1 MGKIEVLVTTMFQKD
16 TSKYESMNLQT
27 DAIIA
32 NQSDD
37 CFYIEERKGDSTVK
51 MVTTNT
57 RGVSRNRNMAL
68 AYATAEYVMFA
79 DDDQVMVDNY
89 EKVIEDEFRKCPN
102 ADAIKF
108 YCESTNQ
115 DRPMS
120 FKKPAKLHKADKRE
134 LMSAGVHCLA
144 VRREYLLS
152 KNISFQA
159 NIGPGEKIICGEDTA
174 FYFDL
179 LTKGARIYA
188 TPTFLSYI
196 DQGESS
202 WFNGYTEKYFKSV
215 GYIYSRIYGR
225 MASLAILRRAYRLRG
240 KADYTYKQM
249 VDLMNL
255 GMKEQRARN

>member
-108 YCESTNQ
+108 YCESTNK

-120 FKKPAKLHKADKRE
+120 FRPDLYSSKK
-134 LMSAGVHCLA
+134 
-144 VRREYLLS
+144 
-152 KNISFQA
+152 
-159 NIGPGEKIICGEDTA
+159 
-174 FYFDL
+174 
-179 LTKGARIYA
+179 
-188 TPTFLSYI
+188 
-196 DQGESS
+196 
-202 WFNGYTEKYFKSV
+202 
-215 GYIYSRIYGR
+215 
-225 MASLAILRRAYRLRG
+225 
-240 KADYTYKQM
+240 
-249 VDLMNL
+249 
-255 GMKEQRARN
+255 

>member
-1 MGKIEVLVTTMFQKD
+1 MGKIEVLVTTMFEKD

-37 CFYIEERKGDSTVK
+37 CFYIEKRKGDSTVK
-51 MVTTNT
+51 MITTNT
-57 RGVSRNRNMAL
+57 RGVSRNRNIAIT
-68 AYATAEYVMFA
+68 YCSGDIIIFA
-79 DDDQVMVDNY
+79 DDDQVFVDGYAQTVEN
-89 EKVIEDEFRKCPN
+89 EFEKCPN

-108 YCESTNQ
+108 YCESTNK

-120 FKKPAKLHKADKRE
+120 FKRPAKLHKSNKRE

-152 KNISFQA
+152 KNIAFQA

-202 WFNGYTEKYFKSV
+202 WFKGYNEKYFKSV
-215 GYIYSRIYGR
+215 GYIYSRTYGR
-225 MASLAILRRAYRLRG
+225 MARLAILRRAYRLWG
-240 KADYTYKQM
+240 KTDYTFKQM
-249 VDLMNL
+249 VNFMNS
-255 GMKEQRARN
+255 GMKDQRERN